1 MASLA
6 LLTVHAHPDDESS
19 KGAGTVARYSAE
31 GVHATLVCCT
41 GGELGDI
48 VNPALVGKVSPSE
61 MAAVREAE
69 LAVAARIIGFD
80 EVVQLGYR
88 DSGMAGSPGNDDP
101 RSFHRAD
108 KDEAVSRLV
117 EHIRRVRPQVILT
130 YGDDQQGYPHPDHL
144 AVHDISLPAFELA
157 GDPSY
162 RPEVGDAWE
171 PSKLYYS
178 AWSRARITAM
188 HQRYEVLG
196 VTSPYDEGWFSR
208 RSHDHRITTRIDV
221 RAYYAVRSEAL
232 RAHATQIDG
241 TSAFW
246 FGLSDED
253 AADAYPWEDFVLA
266 RHHLPEGV
274 LPAEAFGADRDE
286 GVMGSWEDDLF
297 FGVR

>member
-1 MASLA
+1 MDPLS

-31 GVHATLVCCT
+31 GVRTTLVCCT

-48 VNPALVGKVSPSE
+48 ANPALKDTDIIDDL
-61 MAAVREAE
+61 ARVRAAE
-69 LAVAARIIGFD
+69 LAAATAILGFT
-80 EVVQLGYR
+80 EVVHLGYR

-108 KDEAVSRLV
+108 RDEAVGRLV
-117 EHIRRVRPQVILT
+117 AEIRRVRPQVILT

-162 RPEVGDAWE
+162 RPDLGESWM

-178 AWSRARITAM
+178 AWSRSRIQSL
-188 HQRYEVLG
+188 HERYAQLG
-196 VTSPYDEGWFSR
+196 LVSPYDEGWFKR
-208 RSHDHRITTRIDV
+208 PSHDHRITTRIDV
-221 RAYYAVRSEAL
+221 RHHYGARCEAL
-232 RAHATQIDG
+232 RAHATQIDP

-246 FGLSDED
+246 FGLPDAE
-253 AADAYPWEDFVLA
+253 AADAYPWDDFILA
-266 RHHLPEGV
+266 RHHLPDGALPIPAQADEGV
-274 LPAEAFGADRDE
+274 LAA
-286 GVMGSWEDDLF
+286 WEDDLF
-297 FGVR
+297 AAVR